1 MSAFALRWRMLL
13 LLVLVAGLWAGLQN
27 TLAGGGSFITLP
39 ALMVSGMS
47 PLAAN
52 ITSTVA
58 LFPGQVTSGLAGR
71 SLVSGVGK
79 LSFRALFMLSLVGGA
94 LGGWLLLHTPPT
106 VFARLVPWLVLFAT
120 GVFAW
125 GSFRRKPLEGSAHI
139 GPRTAALA
147 QFLIGIYGGYFG
159 GGIGFLMLAAL
170 TLAGLGTRNAG
181 ATKNALA
188 SVMNAAAVL
197 LFVTSPQVH
206 WTQALVLGAGAVVGG
221 LAGTWA
227 LKRVNERALRIA
239 IVGLGVALTIGLFL
253 RPI

>member
-1 MSAFALRWRMLL
+1 M
-13 LLVLVAGLWAGLQN
+13 LLVLLLAAGLWAGLQN

-39 ALMVSGMS
+39 ALIVSGMS

-79 LSFRALFMLSLVGGA
+79 LSFRALFILSLVGGA
-94 LGGWLLLHTPPT
+94 VGGLLLLNTPPT

-125 GSFRRKPLEGSAHI
+125 GSFRHKPLDGAAHI
-139 GPRTAALA
+139 GPRTAAVA

-170 TLAGLGTRNAG
+170 TLAGLPTRNAG

-188 SVMNAAAVL
+188 SVMNAAAVV

-206 WTQALVLGAGAVVGG
+206 WIQAAVLGGGAIVGG

-239 IVGLGVALTIGLFL
+239 IVCLGVALTIGLFT

>member
-1 MSAFALRWRMLL
+1 MLL
-13 LLVLVAGLWAGLQN
+13 LLVLAAGLWAGLQN

-39 ALMVSGMS
+39 ALIVSGMS

-71 SLVSGVGK
+71 SLVTGAGR
-79 LSFRALFMLSLVGGA
+79 LSFRWLFCLSLAGGAVGG
-94 LGGWLLLHTPPT
+94 LLLLNTPPT
-106 VFARLVPWLVLFAT
+106 LFARLVPWLVLFAT
-120 GVFAW
+120 SVFAW
-125 GSFRRKPLEGSAHI
+125 GSFRRKPLAGTAHI
-139 GPRTAALA
+139 GPRTAGFA

-170 TLAGLGTRNAG
+170 TLAGLSTRNAG

-188 SVMNAAAVL
+188 SVMNAAAVV
-197 LFVTSPQVH
+197 LFVFSPQVH
-206 WTQALVLGAGAVVGG
+206 WLQAVVLGAGAVAGG

-227 LKRVNERALRIA
+227 LRRINERALRIA
-239 IVGLGVALTIGLFL
+239 IVCLGVTLTIGLFL